1 MFLKNFAAKFDL
13 RNQIYAIIY
22 KTGFKRELLTLEQQ
36 QKLEIIKNYKDIRV
50 GELWSEIQENLS
62 RKKTTIVSED
72 EYFIKN
78 NIEEMKKLLSHCIHN
93 QQFLD
98 E

>member
-13 RNQIYAIIY
+13 RNQIYAIIH

-50 GELWSEIQENLS
+50 GELWSEI
-62 RKKTTIVSED
+62 
-72 EYFIKN
+72 
-78 NIEEMKKLLSHCIHN
+78 
-93 QQFLD
+93 
-98 E
+98 